1 MDHEDDRMSL
11 RTVAQAGRNA
21 DFMII
26 SVAGPSMRGKPGSGP
41 KSARQAVEQDKLRPR
56 ADQLHSDGQGLLRRT
71 ARDLTDTISWPASSS
86 RRSSRVPA
94 EQMEKLFAEA
104 IHLPWSPRGSRM
116 MIHWFL

>member
-56 ADQLHSDGQGLLRRT
+56 ADQLHSDGQGLLDGPRETCYVSSTPWPDRTNQKLVRRCAT
-71 ARDLTDTISWPASSS
+71 SSLPS
-86 RRSSRVPA
+86 RR
-94 EQMEKLFAEA
+94 E
-104 IHLPWSPRGSRM
+104 
-116 MIHWFL
+116 